1 MATGG
6 TSVTILSVGT
16 ATVTATGVLGN
27 RTFTDSFTLE
37 VVESPG
43 IEGLIFC
50 PVTDAMVDSVGE
62 IQVDFAP
69 VSNFLESTVMNIE
82 PESTFMNGP
91 ISYASLGW
99 DIDASNYDYYDY
111 YVIHYGGD
119 GVPTPES
126 VGVTATAEGLVVDFE
141 DFSPFLFGYVA
152 KEVVVDPEPDP
163 PFNPG
168 WGGND
173 DDVYI
178 PPTIVVDDSS
188 SSDDNEMVKVAA
200 CTAAA
205 VAAAIIALILVAEYR
220 KR

>member
-16 ATVTATGVLGN
+16 ATVTAKGVLGD

-69 VSNFLESTVMNIE
+69 VSDFLESTVMNIE

-152 KEVVVDPEPDP
+152 KEVVDPEPDP

-200 CTAAA
+200 CAAAA